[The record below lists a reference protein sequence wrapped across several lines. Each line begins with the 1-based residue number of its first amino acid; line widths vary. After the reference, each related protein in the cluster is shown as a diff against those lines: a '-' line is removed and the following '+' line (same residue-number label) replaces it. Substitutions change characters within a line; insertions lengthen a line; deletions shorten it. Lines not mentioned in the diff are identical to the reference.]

1 MARRV
6 TRCTIGETPF
16 KMAFGTKA
24 VIAVEVGLLSLKRAH
39 YDESLN
45 NAKLRLSLD
54 CLSKVKDKTA
64 QRMAQYQ

>member
-1 MARRV
+1 
-6 TRCTIGETPF
+6 
-16 KMAFGTKA
+16 MAFGTKA